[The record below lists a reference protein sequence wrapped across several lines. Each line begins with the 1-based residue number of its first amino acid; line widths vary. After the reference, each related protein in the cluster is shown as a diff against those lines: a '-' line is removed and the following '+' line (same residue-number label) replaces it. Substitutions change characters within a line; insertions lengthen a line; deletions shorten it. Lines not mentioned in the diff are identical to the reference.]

1 MQSVARREFEKVGHR
16 CAHKVRVR
24 RSAVTPAIDVGLHDP
39 TRVINVVTIE
49 AGAMIFVLTDDL
61 KATNRSAV
69 SFPATGNA
77 GRRSS
82 VTCAIEIGF
91 LLSQAH
97 DDRWPAGM
105 TLRQVRRDQVVHSAT
120 AAQGHE
126 DRAERTKLW
135 KSIHYWFRPN
145 ACFLQRP
152 LTAVM
157 SPATHFHHRS
167 GDLIS
172 DAISHN

>member
-1 MQSVARREFEKVGHR
+1 MQSIARGEFEKVGHR
-16 CAHKVRVR
+16 GAHKVRMR
-24 RSAVTPAIDVGLHDP
+24 RSAVTPAIDVGPRDP
-39 TRVINVVTIE
+39 ARVINVVTIDT
-49 AGAMIFVLTDDL
+49 GPMIFVLTDDL
-61 KATNRSAV
+61 KAPNRSAI
-69 SFPATGNA
+69 SFSAAGYA

-82 VTCAIEIGF
+82 IPCAVEIGF

-105 TLRQVRRDQVVHSAT
+105 TLRQVRSDQVVHSAT